1 MLPKDPEDDFLL
13 SVESNSAINILATL
27 RHISTRKVIIE
38 REEKLTEVETLTT
51 KAAILAS

>member
-1 MLPKDPEDDFLL
+1 LLPEDPEDDFLL

-27 RHISTRKVIIE
+27 QHISTRKVIKG
-38 REEKLTEVETLTT
+38 REEKLTQVETLTT

>member
-27 RHISTRKVIIE
+27 RHISARKVIKG